1 MKIIFSKKALSI
13 FFRNKRYCCAFFF
26 SLISIS
32 FQAQIFQ
39 SNNPSLYISEGT
51 IIIEINNEPN
61 IETAKP
67 INGQLHISKNTV
79 IYDNQKNIFGKVV
92 VIEGFKVKTS
102 TTKHLAAIPK
112 PKKINSEKI
121 AEPIKKSDFNFVSG
135 KSYSFFQ
142 TDSANGYIAV
152 SNTNSQIKA
161 ILEKN
166 SALNFN
172 KTVCKTPVN
181 PFINNENN
189 SKRSV
194 NYFSI
199 RPPPVV

>member
-1 MKIIFSKKALSI
+1 MILEFFPFIRKKFCI
-13 FFRNKRYCCAFFF
+13 VFFLCVINFFQ
-26 SLISIS
+26 S
-32 FQAQIFQ
+32 QIFQ
-39 SNNPSLYISEGT
+39 ANSSTLYISEGAS
-51 IIIEINNEPN
+51 IIDVYKENTDKIEVNLGKIFV
-61 IETAKP
+61 
-67 INGQLHISKNTV
+67 SKNTLV
-79 IYDNQKNIFGKVV
+79 CTDKNTISAQVV
-92 VIEGFKVKTS
+92 LIESHKKASS
-102 TTKHLAAIPK
+102 TKKHLVFIPK
-112 PKKINSEKI
+112 LKKLDSGKI

>member
-1 MKIIFSKKALSI
+1 MHVQLSDFRKFSCI
-13 FFRNKRYCCAFFF
+13 AFF
-26 SLISIS
+26 LCIS
-32 FQAQIFQ
+32 FLTRAQIYLG
-39 SNNPSLYISEGT
+39 NDSEWYVSDGT
-51 IIIEINNEPN
+51 SIIEHHKEKYTNKTEV
-61 IETAKP
+61 KP
-67 INGQLHISKNTV
+67 GKIFVSKNTLV
-79 IYDNQKNIFGKVV
+79 CTEKNIISAQVV
-92 VIEGFKVKTS
+92 LIESHKKTS
-102 TTKHLAAIPK
+102 STKKHLVFIPK
-112 PKKINSEKI
+112 LKKLDSGKI
-121 AEPIKKSDFNFVSG
+121 AESIKKSDFNFVSG

-199 RPPPVV
+199 RPPPLM

>member
-1 MKIIFSKKALSI
+1 M
-13 FFRNKRYCCAFFF
+13 NK
-26 SLISIS
+26 
-32 FQAQIFQ
+32 
-39 SNNPSLYISEGT
+39 SE
-51 IIIEINNEPN
+51 
-61 IETAKP
+61 
-67 INGQLHISKNTV
+67 QLNYYV
-79 IYDNQKNIFGKVV
+79 QQKNISGKIYITKSIVV
-92 VIEGFKVKTS
+92 YDNDNSVNAQIVFVDF
-102 TTKHLAAIPK
+102 
-112 PKKINSEKI
+112 PKKIHLAIVSKEKETKTEKLP
-121 AEPIKKSDFNFVSG
+121 EPIKKSDFNFVSG
-135 KSYSFFQ
+135 KSNSIFQ

-199 RPPPVV
+199 RPPPYS